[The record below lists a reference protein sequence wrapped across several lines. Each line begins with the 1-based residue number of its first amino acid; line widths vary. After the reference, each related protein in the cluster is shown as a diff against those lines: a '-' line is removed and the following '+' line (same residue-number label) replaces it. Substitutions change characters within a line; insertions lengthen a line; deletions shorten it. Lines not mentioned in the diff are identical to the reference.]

1 MTFALFLALLLF
13 NFADQSL
20 LSPLL
25 NPLLRDFFGQTSR
38 VAPLGWLSFLVMILM
53 AASMVVSGILAD
65 RTSRK
70 KIAWAGCMIYGL
82 ASVLVIFTPPGRAGY
97 AWFFALRCLDGLG
110 LGTLVPAVFSMVAD
124 LVAPRRRATAFG
136 AVTVA
141 MLLGRLAGFAV
152 AGSLAG
158 HWRSA
163 FLAIGLVNIAFGL
176 LLLLIR
182 EPERGARESELEGSL
197 VAGAEYRFRL
207 SGRDIRRLAA
217 KRSNVWLAVNFLGVI
232 PGAIIVFLIFKY
244 AEDVH
249 NLGPGAVNLI
259 LVAAF
264 VAGGLGA
271 MAFGRLGDWA
281 SQKDSRAKVAIGLF
295 CNIVPMAF
303 MIFFLRARFHVPAGA
318 SPLQAL
324 AVPGVPVFVAAI
336 AAAMFISQGVIPN
349 WYGLLAEVNLPEHRA
364 TMVALGS
371 LKDMV
376 GSALGP
382 LIAAAAVGAWGLR
395 TAMGSSLVFW
405 GASVF
410 LWLPMFRSVPR
421 DVAERHRVLAERGRE
436 IEEREERHGRP

>member
-1 MTFALFLALLLF
+1 
-13 NFADQSL
+13 
-20 LSPLL
+20 
-25 NPLLRDFFGQTSR
+25 
-38 VAPLGWLSFLVMILM
+38 
-53 AASMVVSGILAD
+53 
-65 RTSRK
+65 
-70 KIAWAGCMIYGL
+70 
-82 ASVLVIFTPPGRAGY
+82 
-97 AWFFALRCLDGLG
+97 
-110 LGTLVPAVFSMVAD
+110 
-124 LVAPRRRATAFG
+124 
-136 AVTVA
+136 
-141 MLLGRLAGFAV
+141 
-152 AGSLAG
+152 
-158 HWRSA
+158 
-163 FLAIGLVNIAFGL
+163 
-176 LLLLIR
+176 
-182 EPERGARESELEGSL
+182 
-197 VAGAEYRFRL
+197 
-207 SGRDIRRLAA
+207 
-217 KRSNVWLAVNFLGVI
+217 
-232 PGAIIVFLIFKY
+232 
-244 AEDVH
+244 
-249 NLGPGAVNLI
+249 
-259 LVAAF
+259 
-264 VAGGLGA
+264 
-271 MAFGRLGDWA
+271 
-281 SQKDSRAKVAIGLF
+281 
-295 CNIVPMAF
+295 MAF